1 MRIIFI
7 PPEDSFEYQIQGIK
21 CFMFRSFRWIS
32 GVLGF
37 KMIILK
43 LNKLNFKNGFSK
55 LKKKIAFFVIPCLN
69 FWRKYQLIWLSL
81 DKRGVARNF
90 KDA

>member
-37 KMIILK
+37 KMIFLK
-43 LNKLNFKNGFSK
+43 LNKLNSKNGFSK
-55 LKKKIAFFVIPCLN
+55 LKKQK
-69 FWRKYQLIWLSL
+69 
-81 DKRGVARNF
+81 
-90 KDA
+90 

>member
-1 MRIIFI
+1 MIIWI
-7 PPEDSFEYQIQGIK
+7 ILHVHYIHPPEDSFEYQIQGIK

-55 LKKKIAFFVIPCLN
+55 LKKKNSILCYSV
-69 FWRKYQLIWLSL
+69 
-81 DKRGVARNF
+81 F
-90 KDA
+90 KFLEKISINMIIIR

>member
-43 LNKLNFKNGFSK
+43 LNKLNSNQSA
-55 LKKKIAFFVIPCLN
+55 LWANSWIDTWFFRLCLMLSGLGN
-69 FWRKYQLIWLSL
+69 FVVDCHI
-81 DKRGVARNF
+81 
-90 KDA
+90 

>member
-43 LNKLNFKNGFSK
+43 LNKLNSNQSALWANSWIDTWF
-55 LKKKIAFFVIPCLN
+55 
-69 FWRKYQLIWLSL
+69 L
-81 DKRGVARNF
+81 DYV
-90 KDA
+90 